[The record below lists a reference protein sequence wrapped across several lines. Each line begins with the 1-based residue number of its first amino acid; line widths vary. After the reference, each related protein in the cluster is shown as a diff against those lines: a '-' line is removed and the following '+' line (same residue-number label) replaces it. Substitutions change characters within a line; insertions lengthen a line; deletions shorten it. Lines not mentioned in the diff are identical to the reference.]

1 MQREERRGGGARDGR
16 KGRDGEPRRGRDER
30 GGRERGPRLG
40 NAAFHAQRQA
50 MEHAQSQL
58 KKLAAQAHGEAITAV
73 LGAWQE
79 RDAAKLPSVQQ
90 LGAPITAAVRNAWA
104 AALQGDAKGSAG
116 EALLRLEIAAEV
128 PTPAAHLDA
137 RRALQ
142 LQLLTRRGDAMP
154 RDTWPQDTASVLAAT
169 STAEDAQRLQT
180 ALKALLRSR

>member
-79 RDAAKLPSVQQ
+79 RNAAKLPSAQQ
-90 LGAPITAAVRNAWA
+90 LGAPISGAIRNTWA

-154 RDTWPQDTASVLAAT
+154 RDTWPQDAASVLAAS
-169 STAEDAQRLQT
+169 STVEDAQRLQT